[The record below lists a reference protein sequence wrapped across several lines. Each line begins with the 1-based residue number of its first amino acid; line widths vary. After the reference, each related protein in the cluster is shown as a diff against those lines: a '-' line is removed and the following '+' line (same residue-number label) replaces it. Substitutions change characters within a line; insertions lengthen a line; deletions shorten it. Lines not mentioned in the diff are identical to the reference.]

1 MYKDKKIAFVFPG
14 QGAQYIGMA
23 QDYLENNAQLKTVLQ
38 DFDSSHSTSL
48 ESVMSN
54 GPEDELKKTKLT
66 QPAIL
71 FHSIA
76 ALQTTINRN
85 IGLKADFCAGHSL
98 GEYSA
103 LVSAGVL
110 TLADAMHLVHKRGEF
125 MMSAGGDLPF
135 AMSAI
140 VGLAPKK
147 VKDICVQA
155 SKVDIVVAANYNT
168 PVQTVISGS
177 KKGVKKAGEVA
188 KEKGAKMVV
197 PLVVGGA
204 FHSPI
209 VAKAGDML
217 AEELRDIKFSS
228 PKIPIVSN
236 VDAKPTTEIDKIK
249 NNLKIQVSSS
259 VLWVDSI
266 EYLLSQGVE
275 IFIEFGPGRVV
286 SGMIKKI
293 NRKVKI
299 FNVDKFSD
307 IKKLELNL
315 KKIG

>member
-1 MYKDKKIAFVFPG
+1 
-14 QGAQYIGMA
+14 MA